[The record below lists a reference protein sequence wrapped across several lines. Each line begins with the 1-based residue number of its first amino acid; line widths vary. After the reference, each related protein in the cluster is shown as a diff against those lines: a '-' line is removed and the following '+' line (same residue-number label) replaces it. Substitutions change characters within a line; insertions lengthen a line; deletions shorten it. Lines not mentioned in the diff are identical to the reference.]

1 MTEHTIASYN
11 MSFASDMGKIM
22 GSEKHFIL
30 NGLTESREVGKNQ
43 RILWEN
49 AREFVYRFF
58 TDSENVPNAS
68 ACGLQE
74 MNVRAKVA
82 GVGGIEGV
90 KERLPVSEFPD
101 LDFFECVTTT
111 PHGFPTVLTIWNK
124 QKLGNKTHE
133 HCGDLGEFPGYAALG
148 PQHKGRPISIIHTDK
163 QVTLVNLH
171 APNVPS
177 DSLKGSPILRDAITA
192 TIDSCGFADRI
203 DPKKLFIM
211 GDFND
216 PYNAIRSS
224 QPLVIGGMPLNH
236 SLSDVK
242 TLSCC
247 YNFNSSCP
255 DSLYNPTSEE
265 VTRDFDGKMLTAS
278 PMECF
283 INRNKENKDE
293 NEELSG
299 NPKLMGDRGLLS
311 NYKFTGDYVLG
322 LDISAPL
329 SIWRPVARSVS
340 LESDHEMV
348 MATFRI
354 PVAGGRRGRKTQ
366 RKQNRRRSTQRK
378 RRSSRR

>member
-1 MTEHTIASYN
+1 MSEHTIASYN

-30 NGLTESREVGKNQ
+30 NGLTELGEVGKNQ
-43 RILWEN
+43 RKLWEN
-49 AREFVYRFF
+49 AREFVFRFF
-58 TDSENVPNAS
+58 TEVPTAS

-74 MNVRAKVA
+74 MNVREKVPTA
-82 GVGGIEGV
+82 GGIEGI
-90 KERLPVSEFPD
+90 KEQLSTIPD
-101 LDFFECVTTT
+101 LAFFECVTTT
-111 PHGFPTVLTIWNK
+111 PHGSPTVLTIWNTA
-124 QKLGNKTHE
+124 KLGDVTSKF
-133 HCGDLGEFPGYAALG
+133 CGDLGEFPGYAALG
-148 PQHKGRPISIIHTDK
+148 PQHKGRPISIIHTTNG
-163 QVTLVNLH
+163 VTLVNLH

-177 DSLKGSPILRDAITA
+177 DSLKGSPILREAITA
-192 TIDSCGFADRI
+192 TIARCGFADRI

-236 SLSDVK
+236 STSDVK

-255 DSLYNPTSEE
+255 DSLYNPTPEE
-265 VTRDFDGKMLTAS
+265 VTRDFDGRMLTAS

-283 INRNKENKDE
+283 INRSKDNKDD

-299 NPKLMGDRGLLS
+299 NPKRMGDRGLLS

-329 SIWRPVARSVS
+329 SIWRPVPRPISM
-340 LESDHEMV
+340 ESDHEMV
-348 MATFRI
+348 MATFRV
-354 PVAGGRRGRKTQ
+354 PASGGGRRGRKTQ
-366 RKQNRRRSTQRK
+366 RTQSRRRRTQRK
-378 RRSSRR
+378 HRSSRH